1 MRRLMAGTLASALLL
16 ALAAADA
23 DAACFDL
30 SKSEPHSLTG
40 LLSQRIFPGV
50 PGFQDVR
57 RGDAPEP
64 GYLLQLPEAICL
76 TGDEFADPATMFSE
90 VQLVETDK
98 TASAMR
104 ALADHNVTVEL
115 TQPMAAMTGHHHRP
129 LVAWVSDI
137 VAAEDATAEYGTA
150 ATAVR
155 GFYYALAGGNGQE
168 AANFIVPER
177 RKGPFSADQMTRFYG
192 GLVSPLKLLSLQP
205 SGPDL
210 YLVRYQF
217 TSAAG
222 QCNGRALVKT
232 VARGGLNLISGIQAL
247 DGC

>member
-1 MRRLMAGTLASALLL
+1 MRQSFAAFIASALLL
-16 ALAAADA
+16 AAANA
-23 DAACFDL
+23 DAACYDL
-30 SKSEPHSLTG
+30 SKSEPHNLTG
-40 LLSQRIFPGV
+40 LLSHRIFPGA

-57 RGDAPEP
+57 KGDEAEP

-76 TGDEFADPATMFSE
+76 TGDEFADPAKVFSE

-115 TQPMAAMTGHHHRP
+115 TQPIPAMTGHHHRP
-129 LVAWVSDI
+129 LVAWVTDI
-137 VAAEDATAEYGTA
+137 VAVADKAAEYGTA

-155 GFYYALAGGNGQE
+155 GFYYALAGGNGEQ
-168 AANFIVPER
+168 AAVFIVPER
-177 RKGPFSADQMTRFYG
+177 RKGAFSPDEMTRFYG
-192 GLVSPLKLLSLQP
+192 GLVAPLELLSLAP
-205 SGPDL
+205 SGPGA

-217 TSAAG
+217 ASRARA
-222 QCNGRALVKT
+222 CNGRAIVKT
-232 VARGGLNLISGIQAL
+232 VNRGGSNSIASIQAL

>member
-1 MRRLMAGTLASALLL
+1 MRRLFVGAFASAFLL
-16 ALAAADA
+16 AAGSAG
-23 DAACFDL
+23 AACYDL

-40 LLSQRIFPGV
+40 LLSQRIFPGP

-57 RGDAPEP
+57 KGDTPEP

-76 TGDEFADPATMFSE
+76 TGDEFADPANMFSE

-115 TQPMAAMTGHHHRP
+115 TQPIAAMTGHNHRP
-129 LVAWVSDI
+129 LVAWVTNI
-137 VAAEDATAEYGTA
+137 VAADDPTAEYGTA
-150 ATAVR
+150 ATTVR
-155 GFYYALAGGNGQE
+155 AFYDALAAGNGGA
-168 AANFIVPER
+168 AANFIAPER
-177 RKGPFSADQMTRFYG
+177 RRGAFSPDEMTRFYG
-192 GLVSPLKLLSLQP
+192 GLVAPLKLLSLEP
-205 SGPDL
+205 SGPDA

-217 TSAAG
+217 TSRARA
-222 QCNGRALVKT
+222 CNGRAIVKT
-232 VARGGLNLISGIQAL
+232 VNRGGSNLIASIHAL

>member
-1 MRRLMAGTLASALLL
+1 MPRLFVGAFASALLL
-16 ALAAADA
+16 AAGSAG
-23 DAACFDL
+23 AACFDL

-40 LLSQRIFPGV
+40 LLSHRIFPGP

-57 RGDAPEP
+57 RGDTPEP

-104 ALADHNVTVEL
+104 ALADRNVTVEL
-115 TQPMAAMTGHHHRP
+115 TQPIPAMTGHHHRP
-129 LVAWVSDI
+129 LVAWVTDI
-137 VAAEDATAEYGTA
+137 VAADDPTAEYGTA
-150 ATAVR
+150 ATTVR
-155 GFYYALAGGNGQE
+155 AFYDALAAGNGGE
-168 AANFIVPER
+168 AADFIVPER
-177 RKGPFSADQMTRFYG
+177 RKGPFSPDEMTRFYG
-192 GLVSPLKLLSLQP
+192 GLVAPLKLLSLEP
-205 SGPDL
+205 SGPDA

-217 TSAAG
+217 ASRARA
-222 QCNGRALVKT
+222 CNGRAIVKT
-232 VARGGLNLISGIQAL
+232 VNRGGSNLIVNIQAL

>member
-1 MRRLMAGTLASALLL
+1 MRQLFVEALASVFLF
-16 ALAAADA
+16 AAGSAG
-23 DAACFDL
+23 AACFDL

-40 LLSQRIFPGV
+40 LLSQRIFPGP
-50 PGFQDVR
+50 PGFTDVR
-57 RGDAPEP
+57 RGDTPEP

-76 TGDEFADPATMFSE
+76 TGDEFADPAKVFSE

-115 TQPMAAMTGHHHRP
+115 TQPIPAMTGHHHRP
-129 LVAWVSDI
+129 LVAWVTDI
-137 VAAEDATAEYGTA
+137 VAVADKAAEYGTA

-155 GFYYALAGGNGQE
+155 GFYYALAGGNGEQ
-168 AANFIVPER
+168 AAVFIVPER
-177 RKGPFSADQMTRFYG
+177 RKGAFSPDEMTRFYG
-192 GLVSPLKLLSLQP
+192 GLVAPLELLSLAP
-205 SGPDL
+205 SGPGA

-217 TSAAG
+217 ASRARA
-222 QCNGRALVKT
+222 CNGRAIVKT
-232 VARGGLNLISGIQAL
+232 VNRGGSNLIASIQAL

>member
-1 MRRLMAGTLASALLL
+1 MRRLFVGVLTLTVLL
-16 ALAAADA
+16 AAGSAG
-23 DAACFDL
+23 AACFDL

-40 LLSQRIFPGV
+40 LLSQRIFPGA

-57 RGDAPEP
+57 RGDTPEP

-104 ALADHNVTVEL
+104 ALADHSVTVEL

-129 LVAWVSDI
+129 LVAWVTDI
-137 VAAEDATAEYGTA
+137 VAVAADPTAEYGTA
-150 ATAVR
+150 ATVVR
-155 GFYYALAGGNGQE
+155 GFYYALAGGNGEE
-168 AANFIVPER
+168 AAAFIAPER
-177 RKGPFSADQMTRFYG
+177 RKGPFSSDAMTRYYSD
-192 GLVSPLKLLSLQP
+192 LVAPLKLLSLEP
-205 SGPDL
+205 SGPGV

-217 TSAAG
+217 SSRARA
-222 QCNGRALVKT
+222 CNGRAIVTT
-232 VARGGLNLISGIQAL
+232 VNRGGSNLIASIQAL

>member
-1 MRRLMAGTLASALLL
+1 MRRLFVGALALTVLL
-16 ALAAADA
+16 AACDA
-23 DAACFDL
+23 GAACFDL

-40 LLSQRIFPGV
+40 LLSQRIFPGP
-50 PGFQDVR
+50 PGFADVR
-57 RGDAPEP
+57 RGDTPEP

-76 TGDEFADPATMFSE
+76 TGDEFADPARMFSE

-104 ALADHNVTVEL
+104 SLAGRNVTVEL

-129 LVAWVSDI
+129 LIAWVTDI
-137 VAAEDATAEYGTA
+137 VTATDMTAEYGTA

-155 GFYYALAGGNGQE
+155 GFYYALAGGNGEE
-168 AANFIVPER
+168 AAAFIVPEQR
-177 RKGPFSADQMTRFYG
+177 RGPFSPDAMTRYYG
-192 GLVSPLKLLSLQP
+192 DLVAPLKLLSLEP
-205 SGPDL
+205 SGPGA

-217 TSAAG
+217 ASRVRT
-222 QCNGRALVKT
+222 CNGRAIVTT
-232 VARGGLNLISGIQAL
+232 VNRGGSNLIASIQAL